1 MHTKSLA
8 TLKHQLL
15 RNKLVSTARQCIS
28 KNANLSQLNLSMQ
41 EAYNEM
47 QTPLVYQLPTGCI
60 DAPVDGT
67 ILDVDKE
74 IDGLLPVEVKEQRL
88 SNLLQALMVDG
99 CVAAMPFLKKIPT
112 AVASHILMGLS
123 KTPVVLPTMI
133 SPLGKACARMDLTA
147 VHDILLKTGYKEE
160 EGAENEL
167 SFQEWTQQVQDML
180 NTKKFGDIAFR
191 DKDFKNAIDYYSKLV
206 AMMSVP
212 SGTVFVRRALSYL
225 IIGQPELA
233 LRDAMQAQVCL
244 PECPTAF
251 YMQALALSKLGM
263 ETDAQDMLND
273 GASFEAKKQNG
284 WRV

>member
-47 QTPLVYQLPTGCI
+47 QTPLVYQRPTGCI

-112 AVASHILMGLS
+112 AWCCQLY
-123 KTPVVLPTMI
+123 MI
-133 SPLGKACARMDLTA
+133 SPLGKACARMVLIA
-147 VHDILLKTGYKEE
+147 VHDILLKTGYKEDE
-160 EGAENEL
+160 EGADNEL
-167 SFQEWTQQVQDML
+167 SFQEWTQQVRDTL

-191 DKDFKNAIDYYSKLV
+191 DKDFKNAIYYYSKLV

-212 SGTVFVRRALSYL
+212 SGTVFVRRVLSYL

-233 LRDAMQAQVCL
+233 LRDAMQAQVWL
-244 PECPTAF
+244 P
-251 YMQALALSKLGM
+251 
-263 ETDAQDMLND
+263 
-273 GASFEAKKQNG
+273 
-284 WRV
+284 